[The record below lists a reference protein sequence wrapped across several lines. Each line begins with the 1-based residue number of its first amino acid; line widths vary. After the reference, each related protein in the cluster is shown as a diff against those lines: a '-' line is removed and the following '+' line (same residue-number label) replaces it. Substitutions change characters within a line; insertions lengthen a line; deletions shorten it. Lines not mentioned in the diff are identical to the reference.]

1 MRYSYLILALILS
14 SCFSLENSTLP
25 SHTGAVNEIVI
36 VIDDPLWEGACG
48 DSLRHYLNSEVPG
61 LSWIEPLFDIIQI
74 NSTDFGRI
82 FETHRNLIIV
92 QKGQKTKVYFNV
104 KPYSHNQWFCI
115 IEYETASDLQ
125 KILGEYLPIISH
137 QIEQKEQQRYNSA
150 GPPKKPLASAVKKF
164 NLNFALPNKYKAVLD
179 TNGFS
184 WYEYNPKDK
193 EIIKGVFVYEYA
205 GVRTFNAT
213 TLLMSRDSVLKQ
225 FVLGVSDSSY
235 MTTEHQYSPHVSTH
249 NHDNMPILKVKGLWK
264 MSNAFMG
271 GSFVSNF
278 INDTANN
285 RVLALEGF
293 LFSPGK
299 DKRNRMKE
307 LEWLISDFKI
317 HSSN

>member
-1 MRYSYLILALILS
+1 MHYSYLILALILS

-61 LSWIEPLFDIIQI
+61 LSWTEPLFDIIQI

-92 QKGQKTKVYFNV
+92 QKGQKTNVYFNV
-104 KPYSHNQWFCI
+104 KPYSRNQWFCI

-137 QIEQKEQQRYNSA
+137 QIEQKEQQRYNSS
-150 GPPKKPLASAVKKF
+150 GSPKKPLPSAVKKF

-179 TNGFS
+179 TNGFC

-193 EIIKGVFVYEYA
+193 EIIKGVFVYEYV
-205 GVRTFNAT
+205 GVRAFNAT
-213 TLLMSRDSVLKQ
+213 TLLMARDSVLKQ

-249 NHDNMPILKVKGLWK
+249 NHDNMPILRVKGLWK

-278 INDTANN
+278 INDTTNN

-317 HSSN
+317 HSLN

>member
-1 MRYSYLILALILS
+1 MRNSYLILVLILS
-14 SCFSLENSTLP
+14 SCLSFDNTSLP
-25 SHTGAVNEIVI
+25 SYTGAVNEVVI

-48 DSLRHYLNSEVPG
+48 DSIRHYLNSEVPG
-61 LSWIEPLFDIIQI
+61 LSWIEPLFDIVQI
-74 NSTDFGRI
+74 NTSDFGRI

-92 QKGQKTKVYFNV
+92 QKGEKTNIYFNT
-104 KPYSHNQWFCI
+104 KPYSRNQWFCI

-125 KILGEYLPIISH
+125 KVLGEYLPIISH
-137 QIEQKEQQRYNSA
+137 QIEQKEQERYDFV
-150 GPPKKPLASAVKKF
+150 GPPKKSLPSAAKKF
-164 NLNFALPNKYKAVLD
+164 NLNFGLPNKYKSVLD

-184 WYEYNPKDK
+184 WFEYNPPDK

-205 GVRTFNAT
+205 GVRPFNAT
-213 TLLMSRDSVLKQ
+213 TLLMARDSVLKQ

-235 MTTEHQYSPHVSTH
+235 MTTEHQYAPHVSIH
-249 NHDNMPILKVKGLWK
+249 NHDNLQILRVKGLWK

-278 INDTANN
+278 ICDTANN

-293 LFSPGK
+293 LFSPGE

-307 LEWLISDFKI
+307 LEWIISDFKI
-317 HSSN
+317 RSSK